1 MRYLYIQVIFLVS
14 FVAQEITDPHVSPT
28 GRQVKTSGENKGSSQ
43 GAEWQKASERKTK
56 KHGM

>member
-28 GRQVKTSGENKGSSQ
+28 GRQVKTSGENKG
-43 GAEWQKASERKTK
+43 
-56 KHGM
+56 